1 MTQTSVVK
9 GPVAIASD
17 DAHWVGVVVSDVRS
31 VGIGVVSLSLE
42 ADDGTALPDFSPGAH
57 IDLDLGDDLV
67 RQYSLCGLRGEPTWR
82 IAVLRERESRGGS
95 ERAHRLSCGDRVRV
109 RGPRNHFPLDDADE
123 YLFIAGGIGVTP
135 MLPML
140 RDAEERG
147 VPWSLHYGGRT
158 RDSMAFAEELA
169 GYGDKVVLYP
179 QDEVGPLD
187 LTRVLGEPR
196 EGVGVYCCGP
206 EGLLTAIESETA
218 DWPRETLH
226 TERFSPAEPVGPRI
240 GDASFVVECQM
251 SGVKVTV
258 AEDETILEA
267 VERTGGVIVSSSC
280 REGTCGTC
288 EVTVLDGVPD
298 HRDSVLTDDEREAG
312 DVIMTCVSRAR
323 TARLVLDL

>member
-1 MTQTSVVK
+1 M
-9 GPVAIASD
+9 
-17 DAHWVGVVVSDVRS
+17 
-31 VGIGVVSLSLE
+31 SLSLE

-123 YLFIAGGIGVTP
+123 YLFIAGGIGGVTP
-135 MLPML
+135 ILPML

-196 EGVGVYCCGP
+196 EASACTAADRR
-206 EGLLTAIESETA
+206 GLLTAIESETA

-251 SGVKVTV
+251 SGGVKVTV

-267 VERTGGVIVSSSC
+267 VERTGGGD
-280 REGTCGTC
+280 RLLLLPGGN
-288 EVTVLDGVPD
+288 LRNMRD
-298 HRDSVLTDDEREAG
+298 HRPRRRTGSPGFRAHRR
-312 DVIMTCVSRAR
+312 RAR
-323 TARLVLDL
+323 SRGRDHDLRIPGPYRPTGTRSVRSLKREKPCDD